1 MRPWSRLT
9 SSTSTARPGGS
20 TGLPARRAPRSSM
33 CSEVRGFPSPSDTRE
48 DRTSPPVAASS
59 REAGAASSGYPRGP
73 DTGRGHKRSTRGLS
87 YAPAHGLRPSQ
98 AKPAPP
104 SSMKRFLTAQLAA
117 CAIALLALPAMADEN
132 PPPPQSSSA
141 QTEPAARSSVSTT
154 VVVAVPVVS
163 TGHLVPD
170 LFLNLFALGV
180 EVAAIHSIEE
190 RHSPARSRGAFREGR
205 RRRTIPKAAPRRA
218 DRRTRSARATREG
231 ATS

>member
-1 MRPWSRLT
+1 
-9 SSTSTARPGGS
+9 
-20 TGLPARRAPRSSM
+20 M

-48 DRTSPPVAASS
+48 DRTSPPAAASS

-87 YAPAHGLRPSQ
+87 YAPAHGLRPSR

-104 SSMKRFLTAQLAA
+104 PMLRAVALRPSPMKRFLTAQLAA

-141 QTEPAARSSVSTT
+141 QTGPAARSSVSTT

-163 TGHLVPD
+163 TGH
-170 LFLNLFALGV
+170 
-180 EVAAIHSIEE
+180 
-190 RHSPARSRGAFREGR
+190 
-205 RRRTIPKAAPRRA
+205 
-218 DRRTRSARATREG
+218 
-231 ATS
+231 